1 MLPHVVCVCAVQ
13 LLAPLHSVLC
23 STCPEQVYAPPQSST
38 AAAAPL
44 PQLLDAVTHEL
55 AHVPEHVVV
64 VYPHALAPL
73 HPLYC
78 MFCPEQVYAPV
89 HVVLPPVVPVGA
101 CPQLPT
107 PVLQ

>member
-44 PQLLDAVTHEL
+44 PHVPAPVLHVL
-55 AHVPEHVVV
+55 AHVPEQVVTACPHAATGPHTLPSTIICPPQ
-64 VYPHALAPL
+64 VYPPL
-73 HPLYC
+73 HRLSGS
-78 MFCPEQVYAPV
+78 
-89 HVVLPPVVPVGA
+89 VLSGVS
-101 CPQLPT
+101 
-107 PVLQ
+107 